1 MISSE
6 HTRKLWIGDSEAKIV
21 LLVIDGLGGLPR
33 PETGKSELETASLV
47 NLDRLA
53 ATGSCGSI
61 NPLGPGYEG
70 IAGRELRFRDVFRD
84 TLRAEMVR
92 DEDVFLMGED
102 ISGGFDRDTKE
113 PLDAWGG
120 PFAATKGLVQEF
132 GPDRIRDAPIS
143 EAGFV
148 GAAVGSALTGL
159 RPVVDLMY
167 FDFVTVAFDQ
177 LLSNAAK
184 SRYMFGGQTRV
195 PMTLFARS
203 GAGTGHA
210 AQHSESFYSM
220 LAHIPG
226 LKVVVPSDPYSVKG
240 LLAAAI
246 RDDDPVFLVND
257 KKLINLTGFVP
268 DEEYVIELGKGRY
281 MQRGDDVTL
290 VGISYTS
297 IVCQQAADQLAEN
310 GIKADVIDMMSLS
323 PFDENILIES
333 VQKTNNVVIV
343 DEDTPRA
350 SMASEFAAIIADKAC
365 DYLDAPVKRVTAP
378 HSPVPYNKDLETAF
392 MPQPEDV
399 VETVR
404 KMLER

>member
-1 MISSE
+1 M
-6 HTRKLWIGDSEAKIV
+6 L
-21 LLVIDGLGGLPR
+21 
-33 PETGKSELETASLV
+33 
-47 NLDRLA
+47 
-53 ATGSCGSI
+53 
-61 NPLGPGYEG
+61 
-70 IAGRELRFRDVFRD
+70 
-84 TLRAEMVR
+84 R

-102 ISGGFDRDTKE
+102 ISGGFDKDTKE

-132 GPDRIRDAPIS
+132 GVERIRDAPIS

-148 GAAVGSALTGL
+148 GAAVGSALTGM

-184 SRYMFGGQTRV
+184 SRYMFGGQTKV
-195 PMTLFARS
+195 PLTLFARS

-246 RDDDPVFLVND
+246 RDDDPVFVVND

-281 MQRGDDVTL
+281 MRRGTDVTL
-290 VGISYTS
+290 VGMSYTTV
-297 IVCQQAADQLAEN
+297 VCQKAADQLAEI
-310 GIKADVIDMMSLS
+310 GIDAEVVDMMSLS
-323 PFDENILIES
+323 PFDEDILIES
-333 VQKTNNVVIV
+333 VTKTNNVVIV

-350 SMASEFAAIIADKAC
+350 SMSSEFAAIIADKAF
-365 DYLDAPVKRVTAP
+365 DHLDAPVKRVTAP
-378 HSPVPYNKDLETAF
+378 HAPVPYNRDLEQEF
-392 MPQPEDV
+392 MPQPDDV
-399 VETVR
+399 VGTVKNLLGR
-404 KMLER
+404 E

>member
-1 MISSE
+1 MTTQQSS
-6 HTRKLWIGDSEAKIV
+6 S
-21 LLVIDGLGGLPR
+21 
-33 PETGKSELETASLV
+33 
-47 NLDRLA
+47 
-53 ATGSCGSI
+53 
-61 NPLGPGYEG
+61 PLGPGYEG
-70 IAGRELRFRDVFRD
+70 VPGEEKRFRDVFRD
-84 TLRAEMVR
+84 TLRAEMIR
-92 DEDVFLMGED
+92 DDDVFLMGED
-102 ISGGFDRDTKE
+102 ISGGFDKDTKE

-132 GPDRIRDAPIS
+132 GPERIRDAPIS

-148 GAAVGSALTGL
+148 GAAVGAALTGL

-195 PMTLFARS
+195 PLTLFARS

-268 DEEYVIELGKGRY
+268 DEDYIIELGKGRY
-281 MQRGDDVTL
+281 TRRGGDVTL
-290 VGISYTS
+290 VGMSYTS
-297 IVCQQAADQLAEN
+297 IACQQAAEKLAAD
-310 GIKADVIDMMSLS
+310 GIEAEVIDMMSLS
-323 PFDENILIES
+323 PFDEDILLES
-333 VQKTNNVVIV
+333 VQKTNRVVIV

-350 SMASEFAAIIADKAC
+350 SMASEFAAVIADRGF

-378 HSPVPYNKDLETAF
+378 HAPVPYNKGLETAF
-392 MPQPEDV
+392 IPQPDDIV
-399 VETVR
+399 GTVR
-404 KMLER
+404 NLLGRA

>member
-1 MISSE
+1 MTTSQ
-6 HTRKLWIGDSEAKIV
+6 A
-21 LLVIDGLGGLPR
+21 
-33 PETGKSELETASLV
+33 
-47 NLDRLA
+47 N
-53 ATGSCGSI
+53 
-61 NPLGPGYEG
+61 NPIGPGYEG
-70 IAGRELRFRDVFRD
+70 VAGSEKRFRDIFRD
-84 TLRAEMVR
+84 TLRAEMLR

-102 ISGGFDRDTKE
+102 ISGGFDKDTKE

-132 GPDRIRDAPIS
+132 GVERIRDAPIS

-148 GAAVGSALTGL
+148 GAAVGSALTGM

-184 SRYMFGGQTRV
+184 SRYMFGGQTKV
-195 PMTLFARS
+195 PLTLFARS

-246 RDDDPVFLVND
+246 RDDDPVFVVND

-281 MQRGDDVTL
+281 MRRGTDVTL
-290 VGISYTS
+290 VGMSYTTV
-297 IVCQQAADQLAEN
+297 VCQKAADQLAEI
-310 GIKADVIDMMSLS
+310 GIDAEVVDMMSLS
-323 PFDENILIES
+323 PFDEDILIES
-333 VQKTNNVVIV
+333 VTKTHNVVIV

-350 SMASEFAAIIADKAC
+350 SMSSEFAAIIADKAF
-365 DYLDAPVKRVTAP
+365 DHLDAPVQRV
-378 HSPVPYNKDLETAF
+378 SGVDVPMPYAANLEHLAL
-392 MPQPEDV
+392 PQAD
-399 VETVR
+399 TIAAAAR
-404 KMLER
+404 QACYRN

>member
-1 MISSE
+1 M
-6 HTRKLWIGDSEAKIV
+6 T
-21 LLVIDGLGGLPR
+21 
-33 PETGKSELETASLV
+33 TQKSA
-47 NLDRLA
+47 
-53 ATGSCGSI
+53 

-70 IAGRELRFRDVFRD
+70 VPGEEKRFRDVFRD
-84 TLRAEMVR
+84 TLRAEMIR

-102 ISGGFDRDTKE
+102 ISGGFDKETKE

-132 GPDRIRDAPIS
+132 GPERIRDAPIS

-184 SRYMFGGQTRV
+184 SRYMFGGQTKV
-195 PMTLFARS
+195 PLTLFARS

-246 RDDDPVFLVND
+246 RDDDPVFLIND

-268 DEEYVIELGKGRY
+268 DDEYVIELGKGRY
-281 MQRGDDVTL
+281 TRRGDDVTL
-290 VGISYTS
+290 VGMSYTS
-297 IVCQQAADQLAEN
+297 IACQQAAEMLATE
-310 GIKADVIDMMSLS
+310 GIEAEVIDMMSLS
-323 PFDENILIES
+323 PFDEDILLES
-333 VQKTNNVVIV
+333 VMNTNRVVIV

-350 SMASEFAAIIADKAC
+350 SMASEFAAIIADKAF

-378 HSPVPYNKDLETAF
+378 HSPVPYNKGLEDAF
-392 MPQPEDV
+392 IPQPADIV
-399 VETVR
+399 GTVR
-404 KMLER
+404 NILGRE

>member
-1 MISSE
+1 M
-6 HTRKLWIGDSEAKIV
+6 
-21 LLVIDGLGGLPR
+21 
-33 PETGKSELETASLV
+33 
-47 NLDRLA
+47 
-53 ATGSCGSI
+53 
-61 NPLGPGYEG
+61 
-70 IAGRELRFRDVFRD
+70 
-84 TLRAEMVR
+84 
-92 DEDVFLMGED
+92 
-102 ISGGFDRDTKE
+102 
-113 PLDAWGG
+113 
-120 PFAATKGLVQEF
+120 QEF
-132 GPDRIRDAPIS
+132 GPERIRDAPIS

-184 SRYMFGGQTRV
+184 SRYMFGGQTKV
-195 PMTLFARS
+195 PLTLFARS

-246 RDDDPVFLVND
+246 RDDDPVFLIND

-268 DEEYVIELGKGRY
+268 DDEYVIELGKGRY
-281 MQRGDDVTL
+281 TRRGDDVTL
-290 VGISYTS
+290 VGMSYTS
-297 IVCQQAADQLAEN
+297 IACQQAAEMLATE
-310 GIKADVIDMMSLS
+310 GIEAEVIDMMSLS
-323 PFDENILIES
+323 PFDEDILLES
-333 VQKTNNVVIV
+333 VMNTNRVVIV

-350 SMASEFAAIIADKAC
+350 SMASEFAAIIADKAF

-378 HSPVPYNKDLETAF
+378 HSPVPYNKGLEDAF
-392 MPQPEDV
+392 IPQPADIIT
-399 VETVR
+399 TVR
-404 KMLER
+404 KLLGRE

>member
-1 MISSE
+1 MTTSQ
-6 HTRKLWIGDSEAKIV
+6 A
-21 LLVIDGLGGLPR
+21 
-33 PETGKSELETASLV
+33 
-47 NLDRLA
+47 N
-53 ATGSCGSI
+53 
-61 NPLGPGYEG
+61 NPLGPGYDG
-70 IAGRELRFRDVFRD
+70 VSGSVLRFRDIFRD
-84 TLRAEMVR
+84 TLKAEMLR
-92 DEDVFLMGED
+92 DDDVFLMGED

-132 GPDRIRDAPIS
+132 GPERIRDAPIS

-148 GAAVGSALTGL
+148 GAAVGSALTGM

-246 RDDDPVFLVND
+246 RDDDPVFLIND
-257 KKLINLTGFVP
+257 KKLINLDGFVP
-268 DEEYVIELGKGRY
+268 EEDYVIELGKGRY
-281 MQRGDDVTL
+281 TRRGADVTL
-290 VGISYTS
+290 VGMSYTS
-297 IVCQQAADQLAEN
+297 IVCQQAAEQLSEIGIDAE
-310 GIKADVIDMMSLS
+310 VIDMMSLS
-323 PFDENILIES
+323 PFDEDILIES

-350 SMASEFAAIIADKAC
+350 SMSSEFAAVIADKAF

-378 HSPVPYNKDLETAF
+378 HSPVPYNRELENAYR
-392 MPQPEDV
+392 PQPADV
-399 VETVR
+399 VGTV
-404 KMLER
+404 KNLLAQE

>member
-1 MISSE
+1 MTTSQANNS
-6 HTRKLWIGDSEAKIV
+6 T
-21 LLVIDGLGGLPR
+21 
-33 PETGKSELETASLV
+33 
-47 NLDRLA
+47 
-53 ATGSCGSI
+53 
-61 NPLGPGYEG
+61 GPGYDV
-70 IAGRELRFRDVFRD
+70 AGSEKRFRDVFRD
-84 TLRAEMVR
+84 TLRAEMIR

-102 ISGGFDRDTKE
+102 ISGGFDKDTKE

-184 SRYMFGGQTRV
+184 SRYMFGGQTKV

-246 RDDDPVFLVND
+246 RDDDPVFVVND

-268 DEEYVIELGKGRY
+268 DEEYTIELGKGRY

-290 VGISYTS
+290 VGMSYTS
-297 IVCQQAADQLAEN
+297 IACQKAAEQLAEV
-310 GIKADVIDMMSLS
+310 GISAEVIDMMSLS
-323 PFDENILIES
+323 PFDEDILIES

-350 SMASEFAAIIADKAC
+350 SMASEFAAVIADKAF
-365 DYLDAPVKRVTAP
+365 DYLDAPIKRVTAP
-378 HSPVPYNKDLETAF
+378 HSPVPYNRGLEMAF
-392 MPQPEDV
+392 MPQPEDIV
-399 VETVR
+399 GTV
-404 KMLER
+404 KNMLGRE

>member
-1 MISSE
+1 M
-6 HTRKLWIGDSEAKIV
+6 T
-21 LLVIDGLGGLPR
+21 
-33 PETGKSELETASLV
+33 TQQT
-47 NLDRLA
+47 
-53 ATGSCGSI
+53 I

-70 IAGRELRFRDVFRD
+70 VPGEEKRFRDVFRD
-84 TLRAEMVR
+84 TLRAEMIR
-92 DEDVFLMGED
+92 DDDVFLMGED
-102 ISGGFDRDTKE
+102 ISGGFDKETKE

-132 GPDRIRDAPIS
+132 GPERIRDTPIS

-148 GAAVGSALTGL
+148 GAAVGAALTGL

-167 FDFVTVAFDQ
+167 FDFVTVAYDQ

-195 PMTLFARS
+195 PLTLFARS

-268 DEEYVIELGKGRY
+268 DEDYIIELGKGRY
-281 MQRGDDVTL
+281 TRRGDDVTL
-290 VGISYTS
+290 VGMSYTS
-297 IVCQQAADQLAEN
+297 IACQKAAEMLATE
-310 GIKADVIDMMSLS
+310 GIEAEVIDMMSLS
-323 PFDENILIES
+323 PFDEDILLES
-333 VQKTNNVVIV
+333 VRNTNRVVIV

-350 SMASEFAAIIADKAC
+350 SMASEFAAIIADKAF

-378 HSPVPYNKDLETAF
+378 HSPVPYNKGLEDAF
-392 MPQPEDV
+392 IPQPGDIV
-399 VETVR
+399 GTVR
-404 KMLER
+404 KLLGRE

>member
-1 MISSE
+1 M
-6 HTRKLWIGDSEAKIV
+6 T
-21 LLVIDGLGGLPR
+21 
-33 PETGKSELETASLV
+33 TQQ
-47 NLDRLA
+47 
-53 ATGSCGSI
+53 SI

-70 IAGRELRFRDVFRD
+70 VAGSEKRFRDVFNE
-84 TLRAEMVR
+84 TLRAEMNR
-92 DEDVFLMGED
+92 DANVFIMGED
-102 ISGGFDRDTKE
+102 ISGGFDKETKE

-120 PFAATKGLVQEF
+120 PFAATKGLVQDF
-132 GPDRIRDAPIS
+132 GVERVRDTPIS

-148 GAAVGSALTGL
+148 GAAVGAALTGL

-195 PMTLFARS
+195 PLTLFARS

-246 RDDDPVFLVND
+246 RDDDPVFLIND

-268 DEEYVIELGKGRY
+268 DEDYIIELGKGRY
-281 MQRGDDVTL
+281 LRRGSDVTL

-297 IVCQQAADQLAEN
+297 VVCQKAAEILAAE
-310 GIKADVIDMMSLS
+310 GIDAEVIDMMSLS
-323 PFDENILIES
+323 PFDEDILIES
-333 VQKTNNVVIV
+333 VQKTNKVVIV

-350 SMASEFAAIIADKAC
+350 SMASEFAAVIADKAF
-365 DYLDAPVKRVTAP
+365 DYLDAPVKRVTGP
-378 HSPVPYNKDLETAF
+378 HAPVPYNKALETAF

-399 VETVR
+399 VGTVR
-404 KMLER
+404 KMLGR